1 MVVCDF
7 YYDNNTTDGV
17 NPVLRGTFDPSNG
30 AYTNNSD
37 RRLKKN
43 ISSLDNQLEKILQL
57 RPIRYQFKSQQD
69 EEYSLGL
76 IAQEV
81 QAIIPE
87 VISQISKKGEDKED
101 FLGVSY
107 SELIPVL
114 LGAIQDQQAIIDAQN
129 VVVSA
134 VKADLGNMNA
144 SLQSQIQEMIKT
156 ELAKASDANT
166 GEKRKG

>member
-1 MVVCDF
+1 M
-7 YYDNNTTDGV
+7 
-17 NPVLRGTFDPSNG
+17 
-30 AYTNNSD
+30 
-37 RRLKKN
+37 
-43 ISSLDNQLEKILQL
+43 

-87 VISQISKKGEDKED
+87 VVSQISKKGEDKED

-114 LGAIQDQQAIIDAQN
+114 IGAIQDQQAIIDAQN
-129 VVVSA
+129 VVLSA

-144 SLQSQIQEMIKT
+144 SLQSQIQEMIKA